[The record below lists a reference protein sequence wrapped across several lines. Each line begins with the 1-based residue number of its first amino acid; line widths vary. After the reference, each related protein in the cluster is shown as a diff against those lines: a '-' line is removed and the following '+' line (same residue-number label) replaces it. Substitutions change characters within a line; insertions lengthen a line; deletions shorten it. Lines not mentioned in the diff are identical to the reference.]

1 MIPVTCRSR
10 KKSGASRE
18 KLKVDGSEPSAEVAA
33 IARADLGALL
43 TTQEQ
48 ACLRL
53 VAQRL
58 SSKEIAARLGIAK
71 TSVDTYC
78 NRARHKL
85 GVSDRYAAARLL
97 VAQSPNGPPQAP
109 PRTLD
114 GLRPRRNGGA
124 LMATA
129 AGLLAGALGLG
140 SLLAGMAALEALK
153 PPGERAA
160 DAQPRPK
167 AGP

>member
-1 MIPVTCRSR
+1 MQGP
-10 KKSGASRE
+10 
-18 KLKVDGSEPSAEVAA
+18 EPSVGTGAA
-33 IARADLGALL
+33 ARADLAALL
-43 TTQEQ
+43 TAQER
-48 ACLRL
+48 ACLHL

-78 NRARHKL
+78 NRARRKL
-85 GVSDRYAAARLL
+85 GVSDRYAAARLI
-97 VAQSPNGPPQAP
+97 VAQRPNDPPQAP
-109 PRTLD
+109 PRSFD
-114 GLRPRRNGGA
+114 GPPPRRNGGA
-124 LMATA
+124 LLATA

-167 AGP
+167 ASP

>member
-1 MIPVTCRSR
+1 VH
-10 KKSGASRE
+10 
-18 KLKVDGSEPSAEVAA
+18 GSEPSVEVAA
-33 IARADLGALL
+33 VARADLGALL

-85 GVSDRYAAARLL
+85 GVSDRYAAAR
-97 VAQSPNGPPQAP
+97 V
-109 PRTLD
+109 
-114 GLRPRRNGGA
+114 
-124 LMATA
+124 LMARYAPEAPATTVA
-129 AGLLAGALGLG
+129 AAARSRTSRPPLALVGGGLLAAALGLG
-140 SLLAGMAALEALK
+140 ALLAGMSALESLK
-153 PPGERAA
+153 PPDWDERVARAA
-160 DAQPRPK
+160 AK
-167 AGP
+167 AAAP